1 MNILHCI
8 PRSDSGSIRQTL
20 LDDLFSFNTQDLS
33 NYVLTDKS
41 QQSEFAARVGT
52 DKVYC
57 FSSSRIWA
65 RGGKKQ
71 FRHVVAATSAEII
84 HIHSFADLYSLQ
96 IMRWAFAMRIPVV
109 FSPYNSM
116 MPWHLSNIP
125 LPLRLKRT
133 IVSRMLLKHT
143 GATVLTSSNQETER
157 MKQMFRHALGSSG
170 RLSVATRIKSINGE
184 ADTPRLAS
192 TMFSVYRKII
202 DSNPFWLMSEK
213 DVYIENGLA
222 ALGAILSSGKDA
234 DTVFLPLQKIKSELA
249 TLSAE
254 HWRRIQ
260 LHSSDQDILPEVRMA
275 YESLMGTPGGFDP
288 QTVDRHSVVAFRS
301 ELKRDKPSIK
311 TSRMHQVSEDYSEYK
326 SELLLCVMLLN
337 MKHLTD
343 TRRVTRRNLSDLYL
357 YARFEDYNE
366 YVLEEMLSDLGILE
380 FSSRIL
386 TLLVHSMFL
395 EKGHVPVKLSREKD
409 LCKMQKQLFKSNIM

>member
-41 QQSEFAARVGT
+41 QQSEFAACVGT

-57 FSSSRIWA
+57 FSSSRPWIK
-65 RGGKKQ
+65 GGKKQ

-84 HIHSFADLYSLQ
+84 HIHSFADLYSLH

-157 MKQMFRHALGSSG
+157 MKQMF
-170 RLSVATRIKSINGE
+170 V
-184 ADTPRLAS
+184 
-192 TMFSVYRKII
+192 
-202 DSNPFWLMSEK
+202 
-213 DVYIENGLA
+213 
-222 ALGAILSSGKDA
+222 
-234 DTVFLPLQKIKSELA
+234 
-249 TLSAE
+249 
-254 HWRRIQ
+254 
-260 LHSSDQDILPEVRMA
+260 
-275 YESLMGTPGGFDP
+275 
-288 QTVDRHSVVAFRS
+288 
-301 ELKRDKPSIK
+301 
-311 TSRMHQVSEDYSEYK
+311 
-326 SELLLCVMLLN
+326 
-337 MKHLTD
+337 
-343 TRRVTRRNLSDLYL
+343 
-357 YARFEDYNE
+357 
-366 YVLEEMLSDLGILE
+366 
-380 FSSRIL
+380 
-386 TLLVHSMFL
+386 
-395 EKGHVPVKLSREKD
+395 
-409 LCKMQKQLFKSNIM
+409 